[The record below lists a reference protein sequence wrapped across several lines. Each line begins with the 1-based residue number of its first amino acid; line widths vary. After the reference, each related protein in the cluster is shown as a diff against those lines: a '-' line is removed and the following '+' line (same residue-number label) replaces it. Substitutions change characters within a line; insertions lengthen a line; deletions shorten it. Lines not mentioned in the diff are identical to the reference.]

1 MSLPPGLEKHLAK
14 LVQPRGVE
22 DATRLVARVGHFVS
36 LNLAAEEVD
45 RDALDLAAWALQ
57 LPGPPQKQQ
66 GRTGPPSLKERSE
79 QAAELLLNL
88 PGSPKAE
95 EELLDRAAGILRD
108 LPRKSPES
116 AEARLLADAVNL
128 EDFGL
133 LGLVL
138 SAMHIGRGNAPLS
151 QVIDAF
157 HKRTAYGYWDVRL
170 KDGFHHRHV
179 RELARQRL
187 EEARKAVAGLEAELP

>member
-1 MSLPPGLEKHLAK
+1 MSLSPGLEKHLAK

-22 DATRLVARVGHFVS
+22 DATRLIARVGHFIS

-57 LPGPPQKQQ
+57 LPALAQKPS
-66 GRTGPPSLKERSE
+66 GRAGPPSLKERAE

-88 PGSPKAE
+88 PGSPQPE
-95 EELLDRAAGILRD
+95 EELLDRAAAVLRD
-108 LPRKSPES
+108 LPRKTPES

-138 SAMHIGRGNAPLS
+138 SAMHFGRANAPLS
-151 QVIDAF
+151 HVVDGF

-179 RELARQRL
+179 RELARRRL